1 MQTEPTRMSG
11 FRRLD
16 VPEKVTFG
24 SVLLAPDE
32 RAARMRRGVIEGPA
46 NVVMRY
52 AAAAE
57 VRRDVVRLVQ
67 SGDEPLWRGKQVR
80 LNAGQRAV
88 VG

>member
-1 MQTEPTRMSG
+1 MSG

-16 VPEKVTFG
+16 APVQVTLG

-46 NVVMRY
+46 EVVLRY
-52 AAAAE
+52 AADAD
-57 VRRDVVRLVQ
+57 VRRNVVRLVQ